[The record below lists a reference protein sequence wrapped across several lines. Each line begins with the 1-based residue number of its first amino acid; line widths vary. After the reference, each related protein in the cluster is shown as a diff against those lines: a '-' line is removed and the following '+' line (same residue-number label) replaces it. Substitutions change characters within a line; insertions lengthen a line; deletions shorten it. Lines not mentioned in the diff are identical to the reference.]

1 MRIPDQEILKQLDLL
16 FPIRARLMGRHN
28 RFELTDFSGR
38 TVNIVGVSGLRIIA
52 LLRLHNYSEV
62 VEDIIAFDCELV
74 FSKPVGPLV
83 RSTKRPYHP
92 MDDQPVKQR
101 PILSTNQR
109 PIVSTFSAF

>member
-1 MRIPDQEILKQLDLL
+1 MRIPDQEILKRLDLL
-16 FPIRARLMGRHN
+16 FPIRARLMGRHD

-38 TVNIVGVSGLRIIA
+38 PVHIAGVSGLRIIA

-74 FSKPVGPLV
+74 FSKPVGPPA

-92 MDDQPVKQR
+92 MDDQP
-101 PILSTNQR
+101 PFCN
-109 PIVSTFSAF
+109 FF